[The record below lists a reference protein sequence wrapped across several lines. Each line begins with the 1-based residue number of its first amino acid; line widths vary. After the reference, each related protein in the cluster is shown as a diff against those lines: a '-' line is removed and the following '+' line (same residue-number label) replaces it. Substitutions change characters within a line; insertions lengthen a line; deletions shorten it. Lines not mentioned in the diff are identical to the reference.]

1 MKQTL
6 NLEQKALKFTEL
18 KALNEQEL
26 RETEGGIW
34 PAIGAVAAACAAT
47 IAVGLLVGEAYY
59 YVTH

>member
-26 RETEGGIW
+26 RETEGGFFGINW
-34 PAIGAVAAACAAT
+34 GMFWRGVGWGTATGAAGAAA
-47 IAVGLLVGEAYY
+47 YY
-59 YVTH
+59 A

>member
-1 MKQTL
+1 METL

-34 PAIGAVAAACAAT
+34 PVV
-47 IAVGLLVGEAYY
+47 IAVGLYLASSLANKAY
-59 YVTH
+59 